1 MKSLLV
7 DALRQAAESKS
18 LDETGDRHPVDEAKQ
33 DSSLVANEEFSSK
46 LSEKAELEL
55 LESTGALLLGDA
67 DETSE
72 TGELQVLPEEGH
84 STTQE
89 LNPATDAAQ
98 MPEVVSGRRLD
109 KALATRLG
117 AWSPLLCAVALVA
130 SALSFWGYRQL
141 GGDYQNSDLRL
152 LSSKTSGQ
160 ADGLLQFA
168 PDSNPFPLIVTSV
181 ETDAGEGSDEL

>member
-18 LDETGDRHPVDEAKQ
+18 LDETGDRQPVDEAEQ
-33 DSSLVANEEFSSK
+33 DSSLVANEEFSSD
-46 LSEKAELEL
+46 LSEEADLEL

-67 DETSE
+67 DETSD
-72 TGELQVLPEEGH
+72 TGELQVLSEDGH
-84 STTQE
+84 SITQR
-89 LNPATDAAQ
+89 LNLSTHTEQ
-98 MPEVVSGRRLD
+98 RPEVVHEARRD

-117 AWSPLLCAVALVA
+117 AWSPLLCAVALVV
-130 SALSFWGYRQL
+130 SALSYWGYSQL

-152 LSSKTSGQ
+152 LSGKTYSQ

-168 PDSNPFPLIVTSV
+168 PGSNPFPLIITSG
-181 ETDAGEGSDEL
+181 ETDAGEGSDEQ